1 MVGAKVFTTKQH
13 CHCHAS
19 NLIPND
25 DEPKRN
31 VELSSDMFHVGKT
44 LLYTNVGLTLY
55 VQIEEIGLNKKAGL
69 PFRVRTT
76 NDEVIETTKES
87 LQ

>member
-31 VELSSDMFHVGKT
+31 VKLSSDMFHVGET
-44 LLYTNVGLTLY
+44 LLYTNVGQTSY
-55 VQIEEIGLNKKAGL
+55 VRIEEISLDEKDVL
-69 PFRVRTT
+69 HFRVRTT
-76 NDEVIETTKES
+76 NDEVIETTK
-87 LQ
+87 

>member
-13 CHCHAS
+13 CNFHAS

-31 VELSSDMFHVGKT
+31 VELSSDMFHFGET
-44 LLYTNVGLTLY
+44 LIYTNAGQNLY
-55 VQIEEIGLNKKAGL
+55 VRIEEISLDEKSVL
-69 PFRVRTT
+69 QFRVRNT
-76 NDEVIETTKES
+76 NDEVIETTK
-87 LQ
+87 